1 MIQIFYF
8 IFNFFRYVDWRS
20 STRGLMDKYNFLEP
34 PLCTPT
40 CKNLQ
45 SKYGDL
51 NLFFPGNMANLGCYF
66 PKNSFVEVILA
77 PFLFLSPSGE
87 ISPPQKKR
95 WESDDKF
102 LHQSVF
108 NFLIFAEFSVTKKFP
123 TLNHFCTLIKL
134 QQLLGNN
141 KVRAANVS

>member
-34 PLCTPT
+34 PLCTAT

-45 SKYGDL
+45 SKYGDS
-51 NLFFPGNMANLGCYF
+51 NLLCPGNMANLGCFF

-87 ISPPQKKR
+87 ISQEGKTMLGSGDPR
-95 WESDDKF
+95 LRESRPCGLWIHESTMWVLDPRVDDMGF
-102 LHQSVF
+102 RST
-108 NFLIFAEFSVTKKFP
+108 SP
-123 TLNHFCTLIKL
+123 
-134 QQLLGNN
+134 
-141 KVRAANVS
+141 